1 MKGVFTIGQDIYLNK
16 QLVSDLKPNEVACY
30 TAIRYVQT
38 AQSKFVFVSPN
49 MIEGYLTGKTDTLT
63 RDQRKGISE
72 GLKSLCEKLKLPIM
86 KFSKSDYLV
95 NCESLRVDTKK
106 ASLKTGG
113 EFFVFFD
120 SEYIQKIFAIDT
132 KANKF
137 KLLKYFIVLLG
148 TVNNT
153 KAEAKGKHK
162 QSGEGKAGF
171 MTNEHLAE
179 KADVSTKTALDYNK
193 LLEDAE
199 VIFFYR
205 SNFYNANTMK
215 SLPNYYGLW
224 EYSADITRLAKIR
237 ETEEEGKRSFKKGDA
252 NKRRSMK
259 QKLNQMKQGRSYS
272 PEETKELLEYK
283 ASIEAEASRNEGS
296 SEGLDTSQGTE
307 LPPKA
312 AEESASS
319 AEESGQ
325 SPEPREVQAYDS
337 SADDEETTDIDA
349 LFGYLGSIAEESAV
363 EATSEDLSKTRDSSA
378 DDEETKREL
387 IELGL
392 YSEDSVFN
400 NEDFEPDYE
409 QQEVNS
415 SEDSQRNEDSAEDE
429 SKTDS
434 VKAPESKESQDKLDD
449 SKNPSNQISKEVSS
463 LLSGMFGSAE
473 DLEGLDLNKLAVM
486 SEEERQ
492 SQIEMNRMYR
502 GLSWDND

>member
-1 MKGVFTIGQDIYLNK
+1 MKGVVTIGQDIYLNK

-49 MIEGYLTGKTDTLT
+49 MIEGYLTGNTDTLT

-106 ASLKTGG
+106 ASLKTGC

-179 KADVSTKTALDYNK
+179 KADVSPKTALDYNK

-205 SNFYNANTMK
+205 SNFYNANIMK

-319 AEESGQ
+319 AEGSGH
-325 SPEPREVQAYDS
+325 SAEPREAQGYDSSVQVYDS
-337 SADDEETTDIDA
+337 SADDEETDIDA
-349 LFGYLGSIAEESAV
+349 LLGYLGSIAE
-363 EATSEDLSKTRDSSA
+363 DSA